1 MKLFLE
7 LQPLMPNIPFAPGIF
22 GKDAL
27 QVWVVKAWAEQ
38 LSQEQVGHRL
48 CQIVS
53 RDGAGRD
60 TGRHQ
65 VHEALHLAVLHEH
78 VSIKVDM
85 LQGRE
90 RPQRSNI
97 SRAPCACRKFESF
110 ESIMCGLQ
118 KGRDIMRTPA
128 SAVSDVAKVFQ
139 VV

>member
-1 MKLFLE
+1 MKFFLK
-7 LQPLMPNIPFAPGIF
+7 LQPLLPNIPFAPGIF

-38 LSQEQVGHRL
+38 LSQEQVGHRP

-53 RDGAGRD
+53 RDGAGRN
-60 TGRHQ
+60 TSRHQ
-65 VHEALHLAVLHEH
+65 IHEALHLAVLHEH
-78 VSIKVDM
+78 VRIKVDM

-97 SRAPCACRKFESF
+97 SRAPCACRKLENFEG
-110 ESIMCGLQ
+110 IVCGLQ
-118 KGRDIMRTPA
+118 KRRDAMRTPA
-128 SAVSDVAKVFQ
+128 STVSDVAKVFQ